1 MRIWLQRTCVP
12 PFHTP
17 PATDG
22 GMSSDS
28 EDEIYANTHST
39 SATGAAREGVREAE
53 KGGDDPLYH
62 SDYDN
67 DTPTE
72 NSLGTSRTST
82 HSTVGGEGAIP
93 HSLHIPNNVSSL
105 SNTLLV
111 RAPERGRASSLRDE
125 RHSEGEGG
133 GGGGDEMGPIQRSR
147 SQEMVSRGRG
157 RDKIKDKCGTQST
170 RIHDKQ
176 SNISIKTQIQCRY
189 IYSCICMYL

>member
-1 MRIWLQRTCVP
+1 MRFWLQRTCVP

-28 EDEIYANTHST
+28 EDEIYANTHPA

-82 HSTVGGEGAIP
+82 HSTVSGKGAIP

-125 RHSEGEGG
+125 RHSEGEGE

-176 SNISIKTQIQCRY
+176 SNISIKTQIGTY
-189 IYSCICMYL
+189 MHVSLVFL